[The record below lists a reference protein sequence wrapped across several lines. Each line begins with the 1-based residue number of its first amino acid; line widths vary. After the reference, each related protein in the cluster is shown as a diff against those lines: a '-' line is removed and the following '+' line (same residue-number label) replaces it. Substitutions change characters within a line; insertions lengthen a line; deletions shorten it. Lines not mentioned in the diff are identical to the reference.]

1 MKKGFKREL
10 RRNGGERQS
19 VKGFK
24 LEGVVW
30 REEKKKKET
39 KKRYEKERDRCG
51 D

>member
-10 RRNGGERQS
+10 RRNGGEKQS

-30 REEKKKKET
+30 REKKKKKKET
-39 KKRYEKERDRCG
+39 KKR
-51 D
+51 